1 MFSKGKKQLIITII
15 TSVLALAL
23 VLGLLSRVDWKHQ
36 IGSILNS
43 QINSS
48 LNGDLSFDN
57 FDLEFS
63 KANFLL
69 SLDNL
74 LIKDLSGNTVIKA
87 NKLSLDIDI
96 TRLLALKIK
105 LKRVASE
112 YLQVNAIRNDKLQWN
127 IANLFK
133 SRDKLFTFSFGEVD
147 FSNIDLEVIDQLSL
161 NQVNYDGLRLG
172 IKPERR
178 HYNINIETQ
187 KTPNNY
193 IRAFGS
199 LPKSKKKNLLSKQSK
214 LKLQIINL
222 EPLSI
227 SLISALLA
235 SSADLNE
242 LIDSYIAD
250 TTFSLNFDYDNYD
263 KGGKLVRLKSR
274 IANLEEVEDLLFE
287 SSFILDENIQFEK
300 ASLIYGATSIDL
312 AGFIKDWQE
321 ADAELGLTLDL
332 VDLNLFD
339 LVDRFPELE
348 YYIPSFILEIFN
360 ILHGNDYLNGRLD
373 LSSKLSAPNLLAK
386 LKINTKQE
394 RLLSSTNEQIVPT
407 LVDKQGEVI
416 AHLHYEG
423 SRIVVHEFKLPVDYS
438 ELVLSGNYDLDEHSF
453 QIHLAAEDLPLS
465 KIRPIAASIPMLEE
479 YRTSLT
485 QSAIIGYTSFDLDV
499 NRKLNDQKQLET
511 VVKGPCRFAKLSYK
525 SLTYPLT
532 IGGVNA
538 SFEIDSD
545 QVTVNNFGGYAYHS
559 SFGQAEAENYIEAK
573 GHFRLSK
580 PDLHFELASPTIDA
594 QTLIE
599 SGIVGLLSPKLKL
612 DLATGSFNDILMQ
625 LDTNGTSFDLD
636 LIMDMDSVGFLSGSQ
651 ALTDLSGG
659 LSYKHGRVNFN
670 EVSFS
675 LNDKSLISLDGS
687 IESDLSRPRLSLKAV
702 NLDFVKLMNLVNG
715 SKFGIEAL
723 AGNLDADLDFN
734 ANSINGSVAF
744 EDLDFKYKNLK
755 LYPITSFNADLLI
768 SEDLDFDNL
777 RAHYG
782 ESLIENG
789 TCLIENYRSKDL
801 DRIIDLGLYSKVN
814 IDDFYTA
821 TPDAMKKF
829 LKISG
834 TFPVNIFAKGNQLK
848 SNIKINADISKAN
861 DFNFGDWFVM
871 DKDATRFKIISKFT
885 LTPQLISSTDSRL
898 VFIKDTDQG
907 RKKTKVW
914 STFHIEDYKNKEELS
929 YFLSFKTKPKDGIA
943 DLSFIEPHIISLQ
956 PLNLMLGAGGI
967 NCDTFGNLH
976 ERQTICEFK
985 GNEAVAEKYGIG
997 DLHAKDIHVD
1007 LLSIANKPLEVQ
1019 VALEKG
1025 DWNSIPYRKLKFDL
1039 SANGDD
1045 IFLRDIKA
1053 RSGDGVVRGE
1063 IDYDI
1068 KTLDSRFKLEGRDL
1082 PAHDLAQGI
1091 WGFGSEV
1098 PEGTISGVF
1107 EGTTSGYM
1115 PDPMFY
1121 NMAGTTNL
1129 ILKNGKLSQLILMQ
1143 KVLTAVNTLRNFD
1156 LNNIFQTLVTYKGG
1170 TFDHVISSIKYDHG
1184 VMSSEKV
1191 LLKASQMELNLNGYF
1206 DYNKDQLWVK
1216 GRGLIPKKSKS
1227 ILQGI
1232 GIGKINLGNLLSM
1245 DDLSDGGSKEKRFF
1259 DFSMVGP
1266 ISDPDKTAESLKSN
1280 FKWQ

>member
-1 MFSKGKKQLIITII
+1 MFPKGKKQFIITII
-15 TSVLALAL
+15 SSVLAVAL
-23 VLGLLSRVDWKHQ
+23 VFTLLNRVDWKHE
-36 IGSILNS
+36 IGSILKK

-48 LNGDLSFDN
+48 LNGDLNFDN
-57 FDLEFS
+57 FDFEFS

-74 LIKDLSGNTVIKA
+74 LVKDLSDNTVIKA
-87 NKLSLDIDI
+87 NKLSIDVDI

-105 LKRVASE
+105 LKRIASE
-112 YLQVNAIRNDKLQWN
+112 YLQVNAMRDDKLEWN
-127 IANLFK
+127 LANLFK
-133 SRDKLFTFSFGEVD
+133 SKKKLFAFSFGEVD
-147 FSNIDLEVIDQLSL
+147 LGNIDLEVIDQLSL
-161 NQVNYDGLRLG
+161 NQVNYEGLRLE
-172 IKPERR
+172 IKPESG

-193 IRAFGS
+193 IRAFGMIA
-199 LPKSKKKNLLSKQSK
+199 KAKKKNLLSKQSK

-227 SLISALLA
+227 SLMSALLA
-235 SSADLNE
+235 SDAELNA
-242 LIDSYIAD
+242 LIDSYIGD

-263 KGGKLVRLKSR
+263 KGGKLVRIESK
-274 IANLEEVEDLLFE
+274 IANSEDIEDLVFE
-287 SSFILDENIQFEK
+287 SRFLLDKDIQFEK
-300 ASLIYGATSIDL
+300 ASLVYGATTIDL
-312 AGFIKDWQE
+312 GGFIKDWQE

-348 YYIPSFILEIFN
+348 YYIPGFILEIFN
-360 ILHGNDYLNGRLD
+360 ILHGNDYLNGRLN
-373 LSSKLSAPNLLAK
+373 LSSKLSAPDLLAK

-394 RLLSSTNEQIVPT
+394 RLLSSKEEEIVPS
-407 LVDKQGEVI
+407 LVDKQGDVI
-416 AHLHYEG
+416 ADLHYEG
-423 SRIVVHEFKLPVDYS
+423 SKIVVREFILPVNYS

-465 KIRPIAASIPMLEE
+465 KIRPIAASIPMLEA

-485 QSAIIGYTSFDLDV
+485 ESAIIGYASFDLDLSRQF
-499 NRKLNDQKQLET
+499 NAQKQLET

-545 QVTVNNFGGYAYHS
+545 QVIINNFGGYAYHS
-559 SFGQAEAENYIEAK
+559 SFGQVESENYIEAK
-573 GHFRLSK
+573 GRFRLSK
-580 PDLHFELASPTIDA
+580 PDIHFEMASPTIDA

-599 SGIVGLLSPKLKL
+599 SGIIRLLSPKLKI
-612 DLATGSFNDILMQ
+612 DLGTGSFNDVLMR
-625 LDTNGTSFDLD
+625 LDSNGTNFDMDLD
-636 LIMDMDSVGFLSGSQ
+636 MDMDSVGFLSGSES
-651 ALTDLSGG
+651 LTNLSGS

-687 IESDLSRPRLSLKAV
+687 VENDLSQPRINIKAD
-702 NLDFVKLMNLVNG
+702 NLDFVKLMNFVNG
-715 SKFGIEAL
+715 SKLGIEAL
-723 AGNLDADLDFN
+723 AGSLGADLDFY
-734 ANSINGSVAF
+734 ADSINGRVAF
-744 EDLDFKYKNLK
+744 KDLDFNYKNLK
-755 LYPITSFNADLLI
+755 LYPITGFNADLLI
-768 SEDLDFDNL
+768 SNNLDFDNI

-789 TCLIENYRSKDL
+789 TCMVENYKSKDL
-801 DRIIDLGLYSKVN
+801 DRIVDLGLYSKVN
-814 IDDFYTA
+814 IDDFYTVM
-821 TPDAMKKF
+821 PDTMKKF

-834 TFPVNIFAKGNQLK
+834 KFPVNIFVKGNQLK

-861 DFNFGDWFVM
+861 DFNFGDWFIM
-871 DKDATRFKIISKFT
+871 DKEATRFKVISKFT
-885 LTPQLISSTDSRL
+885 LTPQLISSTDCRL
-898 VFIKDTDQG
+898 VFIKDTDSG
-907 RKKTKVW
+907 LKKTKVR
-914 STFHIEDYKNKEELS
+914 STFHIEDYKNKDELS
-929 YFLSFKTKPKDGIA
+929 YFLSFKTKQEDGIS
-943 DLSFIEPHIISLQ
+943 DLSFIEPHISSLA
-956 PLNLMLGAGGI
+956 PLNLKLGAGGI
-967 NCDTFGNLH
+967 NCDTFGNFH
-976 ERQTICEFK
+976 DRQTICEFK
-985 GNEAVAEKYGIG
+985 GGEAVAQKYGIG
-997 DLHAKDIHVD
+997 DLHAKDISVD

-1019 VALEKG
+1019 VALEEG
-1025 DWNSIPYRKLKFDL
+1025 DWNSIPYRKLKLDL
-1039 SANGDD
+1039 SANGND
-1045 IFLRDIKA
+1045 IFIRDIKA

-1068 KTLDSRFKLEGRDL
+1068 KTFDSRFKLEGSDL

-1098 PEGTISGVF
+1098 PEGIISGVF

-1121 NMAGTTNL
+1121 NMEGTTNL

-1170 TFDHVISSIKYDHG
+1170 TFDYVISSIKYDHG
-1184 VMSSEKV
+1184 VMSSEKL
-1191 LLKASQMELNLNGYF
+1191 LLKAQQMELNLNGYF

-1216 GRGLIPKKSKS
+1216 GSGLIPKKSKS

-1232 GIGKINLGNLLSM
+1232 GIGKVNLGNLLSL
-1245 DDLSDGGSKEKRFF
+1245 DDLSDGGSMEKSFF